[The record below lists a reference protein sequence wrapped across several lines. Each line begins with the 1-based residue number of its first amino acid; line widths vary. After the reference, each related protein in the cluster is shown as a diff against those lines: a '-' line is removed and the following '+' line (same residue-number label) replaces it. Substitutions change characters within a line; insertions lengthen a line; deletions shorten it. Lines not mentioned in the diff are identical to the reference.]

1 MNTTQSQTQKK
12 LVLNRETLRNLQ
24 GSEAKAKKDE
34 QAMNSDMYT
43 RTCTRACD

>member
-1 MNTTQSQTQKK
+1 MNNTQSQTQKK

-24 GSEAKAKKDE
+24 GSEAKEKKDG
-34 QAMNSDMYT
+34 QAMISDMYT

>member
-1 MNTTQSQTQKK
+1 MNPMQTQTQKK
-12 LVLNRETLRNLQ
+12 LVLNKETLRNLQ

-34 QAMNSDMYT
+34 RVMNSDLYT